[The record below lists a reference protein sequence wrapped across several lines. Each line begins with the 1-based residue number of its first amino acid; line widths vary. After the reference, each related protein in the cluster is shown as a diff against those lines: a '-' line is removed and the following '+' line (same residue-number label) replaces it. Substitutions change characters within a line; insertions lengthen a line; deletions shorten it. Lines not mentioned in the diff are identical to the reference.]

1 MCVYAVYGAVSRN
14 VCAPEHLNGSSWWK
28 YLHAPVSITKIL
40 AKTSSAQWVNKL
52 LHLNSNVLSVI
63 VCRSF
68 WEILSVAYVNR
79 IQNNTMARCECGTA
93 RHTHIYFRY
102 VYVVSSNYYLCDGEK
117 RMRSFSFFP
126 LPRHVTIDS
135 QLLWKQVNKGN
146 FVGRTLSF
154 QKIVGQE
161 FASVCIGAYDF
172 RLKMSVLSVKSQKR
186 DHQISGNKEM

>member
-1 MCVYAVYGAVSRN
+1 MRNKTQNWCAKEIEIAKHLLRRDYPIHACKWSSSRN

-79 IQNNTMARCECGTA
+79 IQNNTMVRGLLYTCVRMSTLFHLIAIC
-93 RHTHIYFRY
+93 
-102 VYVVSSNYYLCDGEK
+102 VMGEK

-126 LPRHVTIDS
+126 LPRHINIVR
-135 QLLWKQVNKGN
+135 QPLWKQVNKGN
-146 FVGRTLSF
+146 FGGRTLLF
-154 QKIVGQE
+154 
-161 FASVCIGAYDF
+161 
-172 RLKMSVLSVKSQKR
+172 
-186 DHQISGNKEM
+186 